1 MAMNRTITAV
11 KTAALL
17 CAILASVPVRAA
29 ERPNLV
35 LIFVDDLG
43 YGDIGCYGAKKIR
56 TPNIDRLA
64 REGMRFT
71 DFYVSQPVCSAS
83 RASLLTGAYANR
95 VSLEGALN
103 PTSTIGIH
111 DNEHLLSQMLKQ
123 NGYATALFG
132 KWHLG
137 HQPRFNPL
145 RHGFDEYFGIP
156 YPNDSSKYHP
166 TIRTYPPLPLLE
178 GERVVAEEPDQ
189 SQFTRSFT
197 ERSLRFIERNKDRSF
212 LLYLAHVMPHVPIF
226 ASERFR
232 GKSAGGLYG
241 DVVEELD
248 WSVGEV
254 MAALKRHGLDERT
267 LVIFTSDNGPFLSY
281 GNHAGS
287 AGPLRGGKLTT
298 FEGGVRVPGLMRWPG
313 RIPAGRVSREVAT
326 AMDIMPTLAALVG
339 AKLPNRIDGHDILPL
354 LEGKPGA
361 KSPYDAFY
369 YYAGTE
375 LQALRSGDWKL
386 HLPHR
391 YLEVDGEP
399 GRDGKPANF
408 ANIKPD
414 SPEKFGLDGIASRHG
429 YRVETIGLALY
440 NLKDD
445 IGEKRDVAKE
455 HPDVVR
461 RLEALAEKARQDLG
475 DSLTKRG
482 GTGVR
487 PAGRV
492 ESSSR

>member
-1 MAMNRTITAV
+1 MKASAL
-11 KTAALL
+11 LL
-17 CAILASVPVRAA
+17 CAILAAAPARAA
-29 ERPNLV
+29 DRPNLV

-111 DNEHLLSQMLKQ
+111 DNEYLLSEMLKEH
-123 NGYATALFG
+123 GYATALFG

-137 HQPRFNPL
+137 HQPRFSPL

-166 TIRTYPPLPLLE
+166 TIRTYPPLPLID

-197 ERSLRFIERNKDRSF
+197 ERSLRFIERNKDRPF
-212 LLYLAHVMPHVPIF
+212 FLYLAHVMPHVPIF
-226 ASERFR
+226 ASEKFR

-254 MAALKRHGLDERT
+254 LAALKRQGLEERT

-298 FEGGVRVPGLMRWPG
+298 FEGGVRVPALMRWPG
-313 RIPAGRVSREVAT
+313 RIPAGRVSREIAT
-326 AMDIMPTLAALVG
+326 AMDFMPTMAAQVG

-354 LEGKPGA
+354 LEGKSGA
-361 KSPYDAFY
+361 KSPYEAFY

-375 LQALRSGDWKL
+375 LQAVRSGDWKL

-429 YRVETIGLALY
+429 YRVETIGRALY

-445 IGEKRDVAKE
+445 VGEKRDVAKE
-455 HPDVVR
+455 NPDVVR

-492 ESSSR
+492 EGSGR